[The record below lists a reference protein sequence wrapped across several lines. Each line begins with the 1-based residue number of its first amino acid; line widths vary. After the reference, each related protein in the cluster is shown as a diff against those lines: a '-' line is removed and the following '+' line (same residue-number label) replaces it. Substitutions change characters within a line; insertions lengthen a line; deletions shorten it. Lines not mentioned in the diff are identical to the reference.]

1 MDKKN
6 ESRDFSWVSEDTDN
20 EPVYTADGEEAED
33 LFAPASGDQEQT
45 IDLIYPDKSDAEK
58 EAEDAHYRE
67 DRAAKRKRRQQRESR
82 QRKAAA
88 AKSSA
93 DTENINA
100 DDTAAMKTRE
110 PGQGRRFILPLIL
123 LAIAFLAVV
132 ALHTD
137 GFGGRLWGDK
147 SRTLAEDSQ
156 IAAFAPGQTRYSA
169 LLNKVILS
177 GGSEGITAYNAQH
190 ELIWS
195 CPFTMQEPR
204 MLETDS
210 YAAVLSLKGNSA
222 VVCGAE
228 GLIYSITTEYPI
240 LTGYLNEEGD
250 LAVVTQ
256 QGAEQKILVYN
267 AQGNLKLERVTSSS
281 KDGQPLAVALN
292 ADASVLATAYTDY
305 GSDVLQARVTFYD
318 LTAAGGTYT
327 DRISANFV
335 YPDLILSDLV
345 IRGKTCIAVGDTRM
359 IGYSLSGTPE
369 QSFEKPWTYKL
380 AAAAYQKDTIAVI
393 FGDELTHEGENLKNM
408 LVLYKLN
415 GEEAARVALE
425 NPTWLQTEQGLL
437 IYGEG
442 RTYTCIDGTGTQK
455 WQYSSP
461 VDISDFMISEDGSS
475 VIVLSGQTFHTMNV
489 VRKADVHQKEDAT

>member
-1 MDKKN
+1 
-6 ESRDFSWVSEDTDN
+6 
-20 EPVYTADGEEAED
+20 
-33 LFAPASGDQEQT
+33 
-45 IDLIYPDKSDAEK
+45 
-58 EAEDAHYRE
+58 
-67 DRAAKRKRRQQRESR
+67 
-82 QRKAAA
+82 
-88 AKSSA
+88 
-93 DTENINA
+93 
-100 DDTAAMKTRE
+100 MKTRE

-177 GGSEGITAYNAQH
+177 GGSEGITAYNAKH

-281 KDGQPLAVALN
+281 KDGQPMAAADWIRLRLNSPQPFLTQIDPPLTYERLKKEKIIRAAVPPIPWDPFFGMKFATQTGHMEFYSERLN
-292 ADASVLATAYTDY
+292 SIGLPMATYHEPY
-305 GSDVLQARVTFYD
+305 EVP
-318 LTAAGGTYT
+318 TAARLASGTAKHKYQFFSGRQRFFMQSMFT
-327 DRISANFV
+327 DDPVMAE
-335 YPDLILSDLV
+335 
-345 IRGKTCIAVGDTRM
+345 
-359 IGYSLSGTPE
+359 LSGG
-369 QSFEKPWTYKL
+369 KPTGRINPVDAKVEGIVDGDKCEVFNERGHVVIEMRLDQAVPPGTVQVWFGWRKRQFDANEGAGSGMYSEL
-380 AAAAYQKDTIAVI
+380 LVPLGDNDTL
-393 FGDELTHEGENLKNM
+393 D
-408 LVLYKLN
+408 
-415 GEEAARVALE
+415 EAARYWYQCV
-425 NPTWLQTEQGLL
+425 
-437 IYGEG
+437 
-442 RTYTCIDGTGTQK
+442 
-455 WQYSSP
+455 
-461 VDISDFMISEDGSS
+461 SEDGA
-475 VIVLSGQTFHTMNV
+475 VGYILSGSSYSAMAGAWDTIWDCACD
-489 VRKADVHQKEDAT
+489 VRKVEA